1 MLDWR
6 LRGDSSAIH
15 SVNNR
20 HGLIFPLKDETRRI
34 SFNSRLQTSAFTKH
48 SDTTAAALEKFIFTL
63 KTWHKTWRVIFH
75 FPIFFPRHL
84 SLIPWE
90 RYHQTAVPSSPQCR
104 NRWIYEQTT
113 TIFCFSEIC
122 QEQLF
127 RSDSKCAPPA
137 THIQPIPEGIHY
149 FIMLDHYCEYCRLS
163 LRKHSLSITQMHTFD
178 HVNQYP
184 CRLCHSSVFLPL

>member
-127 RSDSKCAPPA
+127 RGDSKCTHPA
-137 THIQPIPEGIHY
+137 HPRGYEWLYHFRSLLWILYIRPKHHTNAHIWSCEPIP
-149 FIMLDHYCEYCRLS
+149 L
-163 LRKHSLSITQMHTFD
+163 Q
-178 HVNQYP
+178 
-184 CRLCHSSVFLPL
+184 SVYLPLYSLPDGEQLV